1 MMADAHFK
9 NSAAKQEIGSYCIQF
24 QSLNWLNTLL
34 VSYFHRNT
42 PKLTI
47 LFSMFGCFL
56 FLIWLLL
63 LPRTAR
69 ELHCTLG

>member
-1 MMADAHFK
+1 MIAGAHFK
-9 NSAAKQEIGSYCIQF
+9 NNAAKQEIGSYCIQF
-24 QSLNWLNTLL
+24 QSLNWLNALL
-34 VSYFHRNT
+34 ISCFHRNI

-47 LFSMFGCFL
+47 LSSMFGCFL
-56 FLIWLLL
+56 FLIWFLL